1 MKKIPFVPRSSK
13 YDAPPGWTPTNIHGK
28 NEWRCKE
35 IQFNFKYNEYRRCS
49 HSCEKRYIQYH
60 KNKHVYDIP
69 QKEDP
74 DFPENI
80 ISKIQNNTY
89 DQFNKRYVQE
99 LALLCGKLDIS
110 FKKGASQS
118 LRNFSIF
125 LLKEGQQ
132 ITKGTCDSV
141 NFDKFLNNVSDKK
154 IADEIINVSQIEFD
168 KKIIDFQ
175 KKKYCCLLCD
185 AGTVIRSH
193 ILHFVIAC
201 FYDHTKYLLYDSK
214 NCESND
220 SEFYFKCFSDVIE
233 NLRSD
238 GIEIC
243 SITTDSLPAQVSGWN
258 DFISTSEDPLISSL
272 YRIPCYAHMINLVFL
287 NSTKKS
293 IKLQQIINSVL
304 EISKLI
310 RKKDAIDFIRCKC
323 PTFSPTRWIYIVDIL
338 LFLLS
343 KKTEINNF
351 IQIKNN
357 EGLEQ
362 YDLINEDMEFAY
374 QVLILL
380 KLFSLIVEKNNFQLY
395 NIVLLVREFYTELN
409 NVYVSTE
416 NPDYKEIVNIIDAS
430 FRAKCLNNAY
440 NETVTAYVLSSCGR
454 AEIRKKYES
463 IRTINPGSLSF
474 TTPFETLRQERI
486 QFEHRQTPLITDVIL
501 QESFSIYDENDIQD
515 EFNEQILKFDEN
527 KDSGSN
533 DTYNEIINEP
543 FEKRIKQDIFRNLY
557 QIAKSELIEKGKILD
572 ISDEYIEEM
581 LDIFLFEDPRKLDFM
596 RYSQEN
602 PYLFWRKTYC
612 FDEQWEIFSDL
623 ALRYESSFSSEA
635 IVERFL
641 SIQKAIQND
650 RMSNV
655 SVPVVKS
662 RLRLHELAKDDDE

>member
-1 MKKIPFVPRSSK
+1 
-13 YDAPPGWTPTNIHGK
+13 
-28 NEWRCKE
+28 
-35 IQFNFKYNEYRRCS
+35 
-49 HSCEKRYIQYH
+49 
-60 KNKHVYDIP
+60 
-69 QKEDP
+69 
-74 DFPENI
+74 
-80 ISKIQNNTY
+80 
-89 DQFNKRYVQE
+89 
-99 LALLCGKLDIS
+99 
-110 FKKGASQS
+110 
-118 LRNFSIF
+118 
-125 LLKEGQQ
+125 
-132 ITKGTCDSV
+132 
-141 NFDKFLNNVSDKK
+141 
-154 IADEIINVSQIEFD
+154 
-168 KKIIDFQ
+168 
-175 KKKYCCLLCD
+175 
-185 AGTVIRSH
+185 
-193 ILHFVIAC
+193 
-201 FYDHTKYLLYDSK
+201 
-214 NCESND
+214 
-220 SEFYFKCFSDVIE
+220 
-233 NLRSD
+233 
-238 GIEIC
+238 
-243 SITTDSLPAQVSGWN
+243 
-258 DFISTSEDPLISSL
+258 
-272 YRIPCYAHMINLVFL
+272 MINLVFL

-310 RKKDAIDFIRCKC
+310 RKKDAIDFIGCKC
-323 PTFSPTRWIYIVDIL
+323 PTFSPTRWIYILDIL

-343 KKTEINNF
+343 KRTEINNY
-351 IQIKNN
+351 IQIQNSK
-357 EGLEQ
+357 EPEQ

-395 NIVLLVREFYTELN
+395 NIVLLVREFFMELN

-596 RYSQEN
+596 RYSHEN
-602 PYLFWRKTYC
+602 PYLFWRQAYC
-612 FDEQWEIFSDL
+612 YDEQWELFSDL

-641 SIQKAIQND
+641 SIQKSIQND
-650 RMSNV
+650 KMSNV